1 MIKITIVAENTAA
14 RAGVLGEHGLSFW
27 IETPAARLLFDAGPA
42 LSFRHNAGALGIP
55 LGRADAVVL
64 SHGHDDH
71 TGGLSWALPR
81 MPDAKIFLHPDALQ
95 PRFSLRGQAHP
106 IGMPADARGALK
118 ARASSLVWTARPAKI
133 AAGIH
138 VTGAIPRKSELE
150 DTGGPFFLDAGGTQ
164 PDPISDDQALWLETP
179 SGLIVVLGCAHAG
192 VINTVEYIRS
202 MAPGRPVRALLGGM
216 HLGAASPDRLDWTVK
231 ALQKLL
237 PRQLSPMH
245 CTGLP
250 AVAALWQALP
260 GRCLAG
266 GAGVCFEFSD
276 SLK

>member
-42 LSFRHNAGALGIP
+42 LSFRHNAGVLGIP
-55 LGRADAVVL
+55 LDRADAVVL

-81 MPDAKIFLHPDALQ
+81 MPAAKIFLHPDAWQ
-95 PRFSLRGQAHP
+95 PRFSLRQEAHP
-106 IGMPADARGALK
+106 IGMPAE
-118 ARASSLVWTARPAKI
+118 ARAALRRRESGLSWTAQPAEI
-133 AAGIH
+133 AAGIY

-164 PDPISDDQALWLETP
+164 PDPIADDQALWIETP

-216 HLGAASPDRLDWTVK
+216 HLGAASPARLDWTVK
-231 ALQKLL
+231 ALQKLS

-245 CTGLP
+245 CTGMP
-250 AVAALWQALP
+250 AAAALWQALP

-276 SLK
+276 A